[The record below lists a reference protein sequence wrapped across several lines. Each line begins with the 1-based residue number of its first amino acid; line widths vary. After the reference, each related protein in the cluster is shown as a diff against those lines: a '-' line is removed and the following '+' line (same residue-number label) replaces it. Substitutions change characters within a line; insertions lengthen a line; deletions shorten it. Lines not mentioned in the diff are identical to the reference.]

1 MSNVPDEIKKLIGPT
16 IKRANEIEQIDPAIS
31 YFCKLYASELVI
43 SEGSY
48 KSNDKIASYAMNL
61 LDEIEKL
68 KNEFKESQQDIFE
81 LISDKDSAH
90 AHTENFA
97 ISVFNR
103 AFLEVKNH
111 KTTKLTPDKFMASVV
126 FMNLLKLWS
135 PIFTEEIEMKIKY
148 AKFHAAR
155 ILKAFRSN
163 QNPNDYT
170 PPEEEE
176 QEEQEEEKDKNTEQ
190 KVNEEDEED
199 EKALKEFMSSS
210 AHVTK
215 INESTENS
223 TGLPNVP
230 TTIPQSPEPNTHAF
244 NNDTELDETES
255 IIPHTSTELDDLQ
268 KVLQSPPSDLTDT
281 QPDNSS
287 SSDLKYPSELPELPT
302 VPHDVERELDLG
314 LPSAPVYL
322 KGEYTL
328 GLPTAPTK
336 LPSPSA
342 PELPSKPSSSS
353 VNATPSIPQIPSI
366 PSIPQI
372 PQIPQ
377 VPHIPQVPQVPQVQV
392 PQTPQVSQMTQAP
405 RVTTKSVSQVI
416 PPKPS
421 VSSLSST
428 KTSTAVPIPQDS
440 KTRIHHM
447 SKDEISKMMM
457 NDEII
462 VQAQKRAKFAI
473 SALNYEDIPTAIKE
487 LEQAL
492 KLLKG

>member
-81 LISDKDSAH
+81 LISDKESAY

-126 FMNLLKLWS
+126 FMNLLKLWN

-170 PPEEEE
+170 PPEEEQEE

-210 AHVTK
+210 APVTK

-244 NNDTELDETES
+244 NNDTELDDTES

-287 SSDLKYPSELPELPT
+287 STDLKYPSEPPELPT
-302 VPHDVERELDLG
+302 VPNDVERELDLG

-353 VNATPSIPQIPSI
+353 VIATLSIPQIPSI

-377 VPHIPQVPQVPQVQV
+377 VP
-392 PQTPQVSQMTQAP
+392 QTPQVSQMTQAS
-405 RVTTKSVSQVI
+405 RVTSKNVSQVI

-440 KTRIHHM
+440 KTRTHHM